1 VRKRSSHEHVSRLIG
16 YRDRAFGSGVY
27 RSSFSLDFC
36 VWIWLKNEV
45 YKRKV
50 CVHDELLARISHAAI
65 SVKKLRRT
73 GELRTRVAKCMVVDG
88 GIFEHLL

>member
-1 VRKRSSHEHVSRLIG
+1 M
-16 YRDRAFGSGVY
+16 Y
-27 RSSFSLDFC
+27 RSSFSVDFC
-36 VWIWLKNEV
+36 VWIWMKSDV

-50 CVHDELLARISHAAI
+50 GIHGELLARISHAAT

-73 GELRTRVAKCMVVDG
+73 GELRTRVAKYLVVDG